1 MTPENIQVM
10 TEAVEARN
18 KRHYDWMRNLVL
30 LASGALTV
38 MVSLH
43 ADKQLEGMPLIYM
56 RVAWVSL
63 GLGILLG
70 AVSLHGEVWMHTEA
84 TKLLGRELSKPD
96 GGNVPVHVILPLRY
110 RASAKICC
118 LSLVCAVVSFVL
130 YAVTRY

>member
-1 MTPENIQVM
+1 MKPEDIQVLSD
-10 TEAVEARN
+10 AVESRN
-18 KRHYDWMRNLVL
+18 KKHYDWMRSLVL

-43 ADKQLEGMPLIYM
+43 SDKQLAGVPLVYM
-56 RVAWVSL
+56 KVAWVSL

-70 AVSLHGEVWMHTEA
+70 AVSLHGEVWMQTEA

-96 GGNVPVHVILPLRY
+96 GGNIPVHVALPLRY
-110 RASAKICC
+110 RASATICC